1 MKQQKRAGKKSDA
14 GLIAL
19 SKRFPILT
27 HMVLIILAI
36 VALSVVAHVVMLIAT
51 RHNSHRTVPD
61 FTGISYDDAKRL
73 AVGRELRLHIND
85 SLFVTAFDGGIV
97 LDQLPEAG
105 TTVKKDRTIYITIN
119 AYGQRM
125 VEVPYVAGRSL
136 RQAKNMLEIAG
147 LGIEEL
153 VYTPDMATNFVLEQ
167 WCDGAKMEKGDKI
180 QMGMGRGVT
189 LYVGAEE
196 HSRSVTP
203 KVIGLPLRM
212 AKSRLWESGFNVG
225 KVEFDDNINRLNRDG
240 ALVCMQSEPAGRAR
254 ELGTAVSLHLSLDT
268 ARIGAASRQSDA
280 DLKEYLRHAEGVDS
294 LAIDSLAADIADSLM
309 LVRLAAELE
318 AEFFDE
324 MEQTQKQSEDKREQ
338 NQEQIE

>member
-1 MKQQKRAGKKSDA
+1 MKQQKRAGKKA
-14 GLIAL
+14 GGGLIAL
-19 SKRFPILT
+19 CKRFPILT
-27 HMVLIILAI
+27 HMVLILLAI
-36 VALSVVAHVVMLIAT
+36 VALSVVAHVVMLVGT

-73 AVGRELRLHIND
+73 AAGRQLRLHIND

-167 WCDGAKMEKGDKI
+167 WCDGVKMEKGDKI

-189 LYVGAEE
+189 LHVGVGE
-196 HSRSVTP
+196 HNRSVTP
-203 KVIGLPLRM
+203 KVIGLSLRM

-225 KVEFDDNINRLNRDG
+225 KVEFDDNINRLNRDM
-240 ALVCMQSEPAGRAR
+240 ALVCMQSEAAGRTM
-254 ELGTAVSLHLSLDT
+254 ELGTEVSLHLSLDT

-280 DLKEYLRHAEGVDS
+280 DLKDYLRRVEGIDSLAVDS
-294 LAIDSLAADIADSLM
+294 LAAEIADSLM
-309 LVRLAAELE
+309 LARLAAEIE
-318 AEFFDE
+318 AEFFSE
-324 MEQTQKQSEDKREQ
+324 QEALGSTEQQVTEQTE
-338 NQEQIE
+338 

>member
-1 MKQQKRAGKKSDA
+1 MKQQKRAGKKA
-14 GLIAL
+14 GGGLIAL
-19 SKRFPILT
+19 CKRFPILT
-27 HMVLIILAI
+27 HMVLILLAI
-36 VALSVVAHVVMLIAT
+36 VALSVVAHIVMLIGT

-73 AVGRELRLHIND
+73 AAGRQLRLHIND

-97 LDQLPEAG
+97 LDQLPESG

-153 VYTPDMATNFVLEQ
+153 VYMPDMATNFVLEQ
-167 WCDGAKMEKGDKI
+167 WCDGVKMEKGDKI

-189 LYVGAEE
+189 LHVGVGE
-196 HSRSVTP
+196 HNRSVTP
-203 KVIGLPLRM
+203 KVIGLSLRM

-225 KVEFDDNINRLNRDG
+225 KVEFDDNINRLNRDM
-240 ALVCMQSEPAGRAR
+240 ALVCMQSEAAGRTK
-254 ELGTAVSLHLSLDT
+254 ELGTEVSLHLSLDT

-280 DLKEYLRHAEGVDS
+280 DLKDYLRRVEGIDSLAVDS
-294 LAIDSLAADIADSLM
+294 LAAEIADSLM
-309 LVRLAAELE
+309 LARLAAEIE
-318 AEFFDE
+318 AEFFSE
-324 MEQTQKQSEDKREQ
+324 QEAQYSNEQQATEQTE
-338 NQEQIE
+338 